1 MAISG
6 VSGGYSGWGMNV
18 ASGSAVGGLK
28 IESKSDLDSVREKGL
43 LAFAKDAKKNAWEE
57 KLKQW
62 REEAMGAMGLTQDR
76 LDAMPA
82 EQKAAALQQIEEM
95 VKQKIHEAME
105 NAKAQGKDGVSVPQF
120 VDMSV

>member
-1 MAISG
+1 MTISG

-18 ASGSAVGGLK
+18 ASGQAVGGVK
-28 IESKSDLDSVREKGL
+28 IESRSDIDSVKEKGL

-57 KLKQW
+57 KLRQW
-62 REEAMGAMGLTQDR
+62 REDAMKSMGLTQDR

-82 EQKAAALQQIEEM
+82 EQRAAALQKIDEM

>member
-1 MAISG
+1 MTISG

-18 ASGSAVGGLK
+18 ASGQAVGGAK
-28 IESKSDLDSVREKGL
+28 IESRSDIDSVKEKGL

-57 KLKQW
+57 KLRQW
-62 REEAMGAMGLTQDR
+62 HEDAMKSMGLTQDR
-76 LDAMPA
+76 LDAMSP
-82 EQKAAALQQIEEM
+82 EQRSAALKQIDEM